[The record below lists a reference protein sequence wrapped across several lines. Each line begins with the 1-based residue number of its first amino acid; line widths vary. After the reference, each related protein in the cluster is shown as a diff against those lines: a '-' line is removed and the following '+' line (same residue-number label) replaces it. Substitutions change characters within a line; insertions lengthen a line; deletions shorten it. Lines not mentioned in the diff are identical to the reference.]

1 MLYSRSQS
9 ELEQT
14 LFENPTSEYRG
25 APFWAWN
32 GDLKPDE
39 LKRQIGWL
47 QEMGFG
53 GFHMHCRTGLV
64 TPYLSEEFF
73 QLIQTCVDEAK
84 DRKMLDLLFDE
95 DRWPSGAAC
104 GIFT

>member
-25 APFWAWN
+25 APFGAWN

-39 LKRQIGWL
+39 L
-47 QEMGFG
+47 
-53 GFHMHCRTGLV
+53 
-64 TPYLSEEFF
+64 
-73 QLIQTCVDEAK
+73 
-84 DRKMLDLLFDE
+84 
-95 DRWPSGAAC
+95 
-104 GIFT
+104 